1 MAKAEKAAA
10 ATATATEV
18 ESGSVLDQILER
30 MPKAVERDRGKE
42 MIDNLVQ
49 EALRGTVV
57 WDRSVTKTITSAI
70 ESIDAAMS
78 KQLAAIMH
86 APEFLKLEGSWRGIH
101 YLVMNSETCATLKI
115 KVMNVAK
122 KELQKD
128 LERAIEFDQ
137 SQMFKKMYEYEFGM
151 PGGEPYGALVGDYE
165 FTNHPDDV
173 GMLSKMSN
181 IAAAAFCPF

>member
-1 MAKAEKAAA
+1 MAKVEKAAA

-86 APEFLKLEGSWRGIH
+86 APEFLKLARAD
-101 YLVMNSETCATLKI
+101 NSHDLDLRLGLGPTL
-115 KVMNVAK
+115 
-122 KELQKD
+122 QH
-128 LERAIEFDQ
+128 RW
-137 SQMFKKMYEYEFGM
+137 
-151 PGGEPYGALVGDYE
+151 
-165 FTNHPDDV
+165 
-173 GMLSKMSN
+173 
-181 IAAAAFCPF
+181 C